1 MGPSSRNRLQPV
13 SKQTLSKT
21 AQTSGNYYEQ
31 VGMTIAR

>member
-1 MGPSSRNRLQPV
+1 MGPAVATRLQPV